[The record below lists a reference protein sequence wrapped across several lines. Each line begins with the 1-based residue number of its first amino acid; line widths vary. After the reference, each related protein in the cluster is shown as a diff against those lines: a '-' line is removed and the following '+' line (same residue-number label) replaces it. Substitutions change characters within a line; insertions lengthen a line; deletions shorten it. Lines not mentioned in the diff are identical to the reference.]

1 MKNADVLNYLFN
13 VGKEVLAPTE
23 VIELASNGRHK
34 VYNIIQSIVVDNDDK
49 ENWFGLVFKDA
60 CIFKYGEKLITGAD
74 FYKPVTEINE
84 VINRCMPIME
94 VIESPY
100 NEIVRINFNAK
111 LPIYPGVDLNNDCT
125 VLADILFIDDASW
138 EDCER
143 SGQYTPKLYVSGN
156 SYRWDH
162 MYGSDTNSLSVD
174 ITKENSQYE
183 EVKKFLNFFKENPN
197 HQFGVVAKV
206 TVLLKNTA
214 K

>member
-1 MKNADVLNYLFN
+1 MKNANVLNYLFN
-13 VGKEVLAPTE
+13 VGKKVLAPAE
-23 VIELASNGRHK
+23 IIELASNGRHK

-74 FYKPVTEINE
+74 FYKPTTEINE
-84 VINRCMPIME
+84 VINRYMPIME

-111 LPIYPGVDLNNDCT
+111 LPVYPGADLTNDCT
-125 VLADILFIDDASW
+125 VLVDVLFIDDASW

-143 SGQYTPKLYVSGN
+143 SGRYTPKLFVNGD

-162 MYGSDTNSLSVD
+162 MYGNDINSLSVD
-174 ITKENSQYE
+174 ITKENPRYE
-183 EVKKFLNFFKENPN
+183 EVKQFLNFFKENPN
-197 HQFGVVAKV
+197 HQFGVIAKV
-206 TVLLKNTA
+206 TVLFKNTA